1 MAQKLWDRQG
11 WRDWKGSLCPSLV
24 SLCCI
29 CKYMNAPAKTNLTQ
43 SILSAMH
50 SRRFTIYYHQRPN
63 SRHWFSCLPPDWRFF
78 KDLAILEFIYTFHNK
93 SSILACCDHL
103 QLQFN
108 CTYIPCSD
116 SSSIEVHVQIITS
129 LQTCQNTRIVY
140 RCVSCFIHTD
150 HLFILFI
157 FFFNSLLS
165 FTICD
170 HLWLCCWLRWEEYI
184 ALPKSGKETCLACI
198 HNRL

>member
-1 MAQKLWDRQG
+1 
-11 WRDWKGSLCPSLV
+11 
-24 SLCCI
+24 
-29 CKYMNAPAKTNLTQ
+29 MNAPAKTNLTQ

-78 KDLAILEFIYTFHNK
+78 KDLGYSRIHLHVPTISRRYLLAVIIFNC
-93 SSILACCDHL
+93 SSIVLIYLAQTHR
-103 QLQFN
+103 QLKYDT
-108 CTYIPCSD
+108 CRLLRRYK
-116 SSSIEVHVQIITS
+116 
-129 LQTCQNTRIVY
+129 TCQNTRIVY

-150 HLFILFI
+150 HLFIYL

-170 HLWLCCWLRWEEYI
+170 HLWLYCWLRWEKYI
-184 ALPKSGKETCLACI
+184 AAAKIWKRNMFSLYP
-198 HNRL
+198 

>member
-78 KDLAILEFIYTFHNK
+78 KDLGYSRIHLHVPTISRRYLLAVIIFNC
-93 SSILACCDHL
+93 SSIVLIYLAQTHR
-103 QLQFN
+103 QLKYDIRADYYVV
-108 CTYIPCSD
+108 TKRVKTHE
-116 SSSIEVHVQIITS
+116 SSTDAFHALYTPT
-129 LQTCQNTRIVY
+129 TC
-140 RCVSCFIHTD
+140 
-150 HLFILFI
+150 LFYL
-157 FFFNSLLS
+157 FFFLILSSLS
-165 FTICD
+165 PFATICD
-170 HLWLCCWLRWEEYI
+170 S
-184 ALPKSGKETCLACI
+184 AVDSGERSI
-198 HNRL
+198 